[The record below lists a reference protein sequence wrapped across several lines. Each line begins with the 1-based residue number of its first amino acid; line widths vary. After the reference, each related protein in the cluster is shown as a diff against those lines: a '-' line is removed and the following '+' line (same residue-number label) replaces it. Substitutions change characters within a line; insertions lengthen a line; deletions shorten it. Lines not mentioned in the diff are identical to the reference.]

1 MGDDPETGEIVEGGI
16 GAQTVCTCLYRR
28 RFSHGLLRL
37 AISAA
42 ALWLSMDLQIVLQAQ
57 AIANIKACLEAAGSS
72 LDKVISRRLFMTDR
86 SEFRTV
92 DALWGEAVGEPY
104 PVSTL
109 IGCSWLAK
117 DGARVEIEVVAEV

>member
-1 MGDDPETGEIVEGGI
+1 MSTRQAIHAPAAPKPNGNYSHVIRSGDTLYLCGWMGDDPETGEIVEGDI
-16 GAQTVCTCLYRR
+16 GTQTK
-28 RFSHGLLRL
+28 
-37 AISAA
+37 
-42 ALWLSMDLQIVLQAQ
+42 Q

-72 LDKVISRRLFMTDR
+72 LDKVTSRRLFMTDR

-109 IGCSWLAK
+109 IGCSRLAK

>member
-1 MGDDPETGEIVEGGI
+1 MATLPAAPWLPMG
-16 GAQTVCTCLYRR
+16 
-28 RFSHGLLRL
+28 
-37 AISAA
+37 
-42 ALWLSMDLQIVLQAQ
+42 LQIVLQKQ